1 MHYDLLVW
9 GSKSYFF
16 RYKKLPK
23 INQVNSVTKVT
34 INTVN
39 ANTVNTWKKNTESR
53 VVAEN
58 SVNVTIIYKAVHRLS
73 DTFIG
78 TFWINI

>member
-1 MHYDLLVW
+1 MCESVLM
-9 GSKSYFF
+9 SQ
-16 RYKKLPK
+16 K
-23 INQVNSVTKVT
+23 INPYQDLSLPIVQCRS
-34 INTVN
+34 
-39 ANTVNTWKKNTESR
+39 VNTWKKNTESR
-53 VVAEN
+53 VVPEN